1 RHLLGELATI
11 WHDYRSRAWRTPVI
25 RALRERRF
33 TASDYVHWAENWI
46 PQVREGSL
54 WMREGA
60 ASVRAPYEALAALI
74 ETHAGDEQNDY
85 EILYSDYRKAGGMRE
100 LDALRRNPGGEA
112 LNSYLHALAAM
123 PNPLGLLGAIYII
136 EGTGQRIIPALLPL
150 MKASL
155 MQGKDALPADAFRFL
170 DYHGANDEH
179 HLLRW
184 LRAVE
189 IVLEH
194 DSDGEAGHGARAIIE
209 TARRTAGLYLMQFE
223 HVMP

>member
-1 RHLLGELATI
+1 
-11 WHDYRSRAWRTPVI
+11 
-25 RALRERRF
+25 
-33 TASDYVHWAENWI
+33 
-46 PQVREGSL
+46 
-54 WMREGA
+54 
-60 ASVRAPYEALAALI
+60 VRAPYEALAALI

-189 IVLEH
+189 IVLGH

-209 TARRTAGLYLMQFE
+209 TARRTAELYLMQFE